1 MKLAVFEKIITL
13 IKEQSE
19 LSCKLA
25 KMGVDLINYEDSYAT
40 AITLLFSA
48 YYGSAGEDWISWYLY
63 ERESL
68 SGEILQAWDTD
79 GTEICYDIPSLW
91 KCVEELRCADDF
103 VEYELP
109 EKKQID
115 ENFII
120 NLMGGFFN
128 GPGQNNVSI

>member
-1 MKLAVFEKIITL
+1 MKLEVFEKIVTL

-19 LSCKLA
+19 RSFKLA
-25 KMGVDLINYEDSYAT
+25 EMGVDLINYEDSYSA
-40 AITLLFSA
+40 AITLLLRA
-48 YYGSAGEDWISWYLY
+48 YYGAEGEDWISWYLY
-63 ERESL
+63 EKEGL
-68 SGEILQAWDTD
+68 SGEILQAWDKE
-79 GTEICYDIPSLW
+79 GNEICYDIPSLW

-109 EKKQID
+109 EPKPID

-128 GPGQNNVSI
+128 DKNQK

>member
-1 MKLAVFEKIITL
+1 MKLEVFEKIVTL

-19 LSCKLA
+19 RSFKLA
-25 KMGVDLINYEDSYAT
+25 EMGVDLINYEDSYAA
-40 AITLLFSA
+40 AITLLLRV
-48 YYGSAGEDWISWYLY
+48 YYGKEGEDWISWYIY
-63 ERESL
+63 EREGL
-68 SGEILQAWDTD
+68 SGEILKAWDKD
-79 GTEICYDIPSLW
+79 GNEICYDIPSLW

-109 EKKQID
+109 EPKEVD

-128 GPGQNNVSI
+128 GKG

>member
-1 MKLAVFEKIITL
+1 MKLEVFEKIVTL

-19 LSCKLA
+19 RSFKLA
-25 KMGVDLINYEDSYAT
+25 EMGVDLINYEDSYSA
-40 AITLLFSA
+40 AITLLFRA
-48 YYGSAGEDWISWYLY
+48 YYGAEGEDWISWYLY
-63 ERESL
+63 EKESL
-68 SGEILQAWDTD
+68 SGEILQAWDKE
-79 GTEICYDIPSLW
+79 GNEMCYDIPSLW

-109 EKKQID
+109 EPKPID

-128 GPGQNNVSI
+128 DKNQK

>member
-1 MKLAVFEKIITL
+1 MKLEVFEKILTL

-19 LSCKLA
+19 RSFKLA
-25 KMGVDLINYEDSYAT
+25 EMGVDLINYEDSYAA
-40 AITLLFSA
+40 AITLLLRA
-48 YYGSAGEDWISWYLY
+48 YYGAEGEDWISWYLY
-63 ERESL
+63 EKEGL
-68 SGEILQAWDTD
+68 SGEILQAWDKE
-79 GTEICYDIPSLW
+79 GNEICYDIPSLW

-109 EKKQID
+109 EPKPID

-128 GPGQNNVSI
+128 DKNQK

>member
-1 MKLAVFEKIITL
+1 MKLEVFEKIVTL

-19 LSCKLA
+19 RSFKLA
-25 KMGVDLINYEDSYAT
+25 EMGVDLINYEDAYAN
-40 AITLLFSA
+40 AITLLLRA
-48 YYGSAGEDWISWYLY
+48 YYGADGEDWISWYLY

-68 SGEILQAWDTD
+68 SGEILQAWDKE
-79 GTEICYDIPSLW
+79 GNEICYDIPSLW

-109 EKKQID
+109 EPKQVD

-120 NLMGGFFN
+120 NLMGGFFK
-128 GPGQNNVSI
+128 GPDQK